1 MKMKVKEL
9 LKQLKQ
15 YNSDA
20 IVRIVNMNTSTD
32 YDIDY
37 VSNDQDEM
45 VDYDIVDIFTQ
56 IGE

>member
-1 MKMKVKEL
+1 MKVKEL